1 MEIETLK
8 VTVTYTVELGK
19 TGMTDVVKN
28 RLMKANKE
36 NEELNPNRIQD
47 EETGDW
53 IFDNINEKDAMDWE
67 CEITEIS

>member
-19 TGMTDVVKN
+19 AEMTEVVKN
-28 RLMKANKE
+28 RLMKASKE

-47 EETGDW
+47 GETGDW